1 LIVERT
7 DFISVP
13 VTDMERSTRF
23 YGDTLGLER
32 IEHPEQGFPEYQLG
46 ENVSLYLLQME
57 SIGEAFTGPHS
68 ASVALRVADVGEA
81 RRDLETK
88 GVVFDHQTF
97 DTGVCHMALFKD
109 PDGNQL
115 MLHRRY
121 APRD

>member
-1 LIVERT
+1 MIVERT

-81 RRDLETK
+81 RRDQIGRASCRER
-88 GVVFDHQTF
+88 V
-97 DTGVCHMALFKD
+97 
-109 PDGNQL
+109 
-115 MLHRRY
+115 
-121 APRD
+121 